1 MQLLGGADPK
11 TLKDTTYIERKDG
24 KRLALMDYRAP
35 GPDGLGAK
43 FIFPRTLDGKPF
55 IDSTSGE
62 VRVYIE
68 LGKTKVIRRFKVADM
83 MYDGKLE
90 Y

>member
-1 MQLLGGADPK
+1 
-11 TLKDTTYIERKDG
+11 
-24 KRLALMDYRAP
+24 MDYRAP

-55 IDSTSGE
+55 IDSSSGE

>member
-1 MQLLGGADPK
+1 VSL
-11 TLKDTTYIERKDG
+11 T
-24 KRLALMDYRAP
+24 DYKPPR
-35 GPDGLGAK
+35 PDGMGAK

-55 IDSTSGE
+55 LDASSGE
-62 VRVYIE
+62 VRVYVEIN
-68 LGKTKVIRRFKVADM
+68 KTKLSRKFKVADM